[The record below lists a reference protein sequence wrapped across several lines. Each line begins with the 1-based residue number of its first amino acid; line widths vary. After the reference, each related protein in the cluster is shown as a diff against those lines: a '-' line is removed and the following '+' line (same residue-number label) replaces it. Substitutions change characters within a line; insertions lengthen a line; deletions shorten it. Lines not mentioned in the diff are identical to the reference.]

1 MEPKSWFKDLTPY
14 FIYILLVSTIGP
26 LLFGFHLSE
35 LNAPQSIIT
44 CEKKSISSTL
54 APSLPQCISMDST
67 QFGLVSSIF
76 TLGGLLG
83 ALVAG
88 PVSARYGRYRS
99 MLFSTVPFIIG
110 PVFEVFATNI
120 PIFTV
125 GRLISGLGAG
135 ASVVI
140 APIFISEV
148 APPKEKGFFGAFTQ
162 IMINMG
168 IFIAQLLG
176 LFLSKGSLWRITL
189 AVGGAIG
196 ILQAIGLFL
205 GGQESP
211 KWLADHGKERQAKR
225 ILRKLRGHAANIE
238 EEVKGW
244 GVESEQDM
252 EDEEDSLLSN
262 QDRMPS
268 DGLEQSGPSS
278 DASAGKKTK
287 EAVEALGALAVLKN
301 PDSRPAVIAVVV
313 VMVGQQLCGIN
324 SIVMYGVSLLSD
336 LLSANAALLN
346 VLVAVLN
353 IVVTTSCAP
362 LTDKLGR
369 KVCLLA
375 SIFGMGVS
383 SLLLGIGI
391 MKHLPILSAV
401 TVLTFVASFGL
412 GLGPVPFILSSELV
426 GPGAVG
432 ATQSWALAA
441 NWIATFVVAQFF
453 PIVNEKLGGGKVYF
467 IFAAFAVLLSAFV
480 FWAVPETKD
489 KADADEVW
497 GRKAGR
503 AVD

>member
-1 MEPKSWFKDLTPY
+1 
-14 FIYILLVSTIGP
+14 
-26 LLFGFHLSE
+26 
-35 LNAPQSIIT
+35 
-44 CEKKSISSTL
+44 
-54 APSLPQCISMDST
+54 MDST

-88 PVSARYGRYRS
+88 PLSARYGRYRS
-99 MLFSTVPFIIG
+99 MLMSTAPFIVG

-120 PIFTV
+120 PIFTI

-140 APIFISEV
+140 VPIFIGEV

-162 IMINMG
+162 IMINVG

-176 LFLSKGSLWRITL
+176 LFLSKGSLWRIIL
-189 AVGGAIG
+189 AIG
-196 ILQAIGLFL
+196 GTIAIAQAAGLL
-205 GGQESP
+205 LAGQESP
-211 KWLADHGKERQAKR
+211 KWLADHGMERQAKR
-225 ILRKLRGHAANIE
+225 VLRKIRGHQANIE
-238 EEVKGW
+238 DEVKGW
-244 GVESEQDM
+244 GVESAQDI
-252 EDEEDSLLSN
+252 EDEEESLLSN
-262 QDRMPS
+262 QDRMPP
-268 DGLEQSGPSS
+268 GGPEHTTTSS
-278 DASAGKKTK
+278 DASASKKTK
-287 EAVEALGALAVLKN
+287 EAVEALGVLAVLKN
-301 PDSRPAVIAVVV
+301 PDSRPAVVAVVV
-313 VMVGQQLCGIN
+313 VMIGQQLCGIN

-336 LLSANAALLN
+336 LLSAKAALLN

-353 IVVTTSCAP
+353 IVVTASCAP
-362 LTDKLGR
+362 LIDKLGR
-369 KVCLLA
+369 KTCLIA

-391 MKHLPILSAV
+391 MKHIPILSAI

-467 IFAAFAVLLSAFV
+467 IFAAFAAILASFV
-480 FWAVPETKD
+480 FWAVPETKG
-489 KADADEVW
+489 KSDADEVW
-497 GRKAGR
+497 GRKPGR